1 MSLRFLQSVF
11 FQSAIRTFSGKGLLF
26 KKGMLA
32 FCLVGCFTFVPV
44 SVQAQEL
51 NCKVTIDHS
60 SIQGTNV
67 DIFQSLE
74 AAIKAFMNERQWTN
88 DQYAISERIDCALS
102 FTLKQYSA
110 TDGTF
115 SGELIVQSSRPIFG
129 SSYTSTM
136 LNYKDNNIS
145 FNYQSYD
152 QLQFRIDNI
161 DSNLTA
167 LLAYYAYLIIGFDMD
182 SYAPMGGTWAL
193 DRCEAIVNAAQSF
206 SEPGWKA
213 YEDSK
218 NRHGVITD
226 YVLESLKPV
235 RQMMYDY
242 HRLGL
247 DAMASNVGLGR
258 AKVTSAMEELHQ
270 AYKVKAT
277 SYVPQLITEA
287 KRDELVNVYSKAPT
301 SEKEAVYEIVSDI
314 NPSLNTTWQKI
325 KAKN

>member
-1 MSLRFLQSVF
+1 
-11 FQSAIRTFSGKGLLF
+11 
-26 KKGMLA
+26 MLA
-32 FCLVGCFTFVPV
+32 CCLSGCFTFVALPLG
-44 SVQAQEL
+44 AQEL
-51 NCKVTIDHS
+51 NCKVSIDHS

-67 DIFQSLE
+67 DIFQTLE
-74 AAIKAFMNERQWTN
+74 AAIKAFMNEREWTN

-115 SGELIVQSSRPIFG
+115 SGTLIVQSSRPVYG
-129 SSYTSTM
+129 SSYSSTM

-152 QLQFRIDNI
+152 QLEFRIDNI

-182 SYAPMGGTWAL
+182 SYSPMGGTWAL

-226 YVLESLKPV
+226 YVQESLKPV

-247 DAMASNVGLGR
+247 DEMASNVGLGR
-258 AKVTSAMEELHQ
+258 AKVTSAMEELEK
-270 AYKVKAT
+270 AYKAKST

-301 SEKEAVYEIVSDI
+301 SEKEAMYEIVSDI
-314 NPSLNTTWQKI
+314 NPSLNTTWEKI

>member
-11 FQSAIRTFSGKGLLF
+11 LQSAIRTFSGKGLLY
-26 KKGMLA
+26 KRGTLA
-32 FCLVGCFTFVPV
+32 FCLVGCFTFVSV
-44 SVQAQEL
+44 SIQAQEL

-74 AAIKAFMNERQWTN
+74 AAIKAFMDERQWTN

-287 KRDELVNVYSKAPT
+287 KRDELVNEYSRART
-301 SEKEAVYEIVSDI
+301 TEKEAVYEIVSDI